1 MAHYYECVIRT
12 LIVLAVAAGALACSR
27 PTTTYRMEVAGP
39 QSGEDLLGVPFDTLP
54 RQVAGSCRS
63 SVDPPAAFRE
73 DRQIRHAVIEFDVD
87 PAGAVPPT
95 SLWVA
100 EMSHADFEDYAR
112 SVVQNCRFIPGYRNG
127 RATRARV
134 RLPVRLG

>member
-1 MAHYYECVIRT
+1 M
-12 LIVLAVAAGALACSR
+12 LVLGALAAAFACAR
-27 PTTTYRMEVAGP
+27 PTTTYRREVAGP
-39 QSGEDLLGVPFDTLP
+39 QAGEDLLGVPFDTLP

-63 SVDPPAAFRE
+63 RVDPPAAHMQ
-73 DRQIRHAVIEFDVD
+73 DRQMRSAVIEFDVD
-87 PAGAVPPT
+87 PSGAVPPT

-100 EMSHADFEDYAR
+100 EISHADFEDYAR
-112 SVVQNCRFIPGYRNG
+112 SAVQNCRFIPGYRGG

>member
-1 MAHYYECVIRT
+1 MVRVAISV
-12 LIVLAVAAGALACSR
+12 LIAASIAACSR
-27 PTTTYRMEVAGP
+27 PTQTYRMEVSGP

-63 SVDPPAAFRE
+63 SVDPPAAFMA
-73 DRQIRHAVIEFDVD
+73 DRQPRSAVIEFDVD
-87 PAGAVPPT
+87 PAGAVPGA

-100 EMSHADFEDYAR
+100 EISHADFEDYAR
-112 SVVQNCRFIPGYRNG
+112 SVVQNCRFIPGYRGG

>member
-1 MAHYYECVIRT
+1 MRT
-12 LIVLAVAAGALACSR
+12 ALSLALITVALACSR
-27 PTTTYRMEVAGP
+27 PTTTYRIEVAGA

-63 SVDPPAAFRE
+63 SVDPPAAFLE
-73 DRQIRHAVIEFDVD
+73 DRQPRRAVVEFDVD
-87 PAGAVPPT
+87 PAGAVPEA
-95 SLWVA
+95 SLRIA
-100 EMSHADFEDYAR
+100 EISHDDFQGYVR
-112 SVVQNCRFIPGYRNG
+112 SAALNCRFIPGYRGG